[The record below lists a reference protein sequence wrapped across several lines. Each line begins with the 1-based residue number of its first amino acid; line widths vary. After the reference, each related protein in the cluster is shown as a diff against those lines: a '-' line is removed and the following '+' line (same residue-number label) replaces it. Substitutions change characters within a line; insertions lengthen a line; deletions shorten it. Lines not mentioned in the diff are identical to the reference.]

1 MLLIMFL
8 KVSLIINVP
17 YSTETVTL
25 VVSSKFL
32 LSVNSLK
39 LFYASSSRLLIK
51 VMLIV
56 LGPGISL
63 WGTLLFTE
71 LQEAGLLIVAL

>member
-32 LSVNSLK
+32 LSVNSPK